1 MSKAKTKKNMR
12 TELVFFFSSLKLS
25 IRLISLYS
33 RKISYIISIT
43 LKALKYNCKNIIE
56 GKTQSFGGGRLDKI
70 AY

>member
-1 MSKAKTKKNMR
+1 M
-12 TELVFFFSSLKLS
+12 
-25 IRLISLYS
+25 
-33 RKISYIISIT
+33 ISIT

>member
-1 MSKAKTKKNMR
+1 MSEAKTKKNIR
-12 TELVFFFSSLKLS
+12 TELVFFSSLRLS

>member
-1 MSKAKTKKNMR
+1 MIEAKAKTKKNMR
-12 TELVFFFSSLKLS
+12 TELLFFSSLKLS

-43 LKALKYNCKNIIE
+43 LKALKYNCKNIE
-56 GKTQSFGGGRLDKI
+56 GKNQSFGGGRLDKI

>member
-1 MSKAKTKKNMR
+1 VSEAKTKRNMR
-12 TELVFFFSSLKLS
+12 TELVFFSSLKLS

-33 RKISYIISIT
+33 RKISYMISIT

>member
-1 MSKAKTKKNMR
+1 MSEAKTKKNIR
-12 TELVFFFSSLKLS
+12 TELVFFSSLRLS

-56 GKTQSFGGGRLDKI
+56 GKTQSFGGGRLDKK
-70 AY
+70 

>member
-43 LKALKYNCKNIIE
+43 LKALKYNCKSIE